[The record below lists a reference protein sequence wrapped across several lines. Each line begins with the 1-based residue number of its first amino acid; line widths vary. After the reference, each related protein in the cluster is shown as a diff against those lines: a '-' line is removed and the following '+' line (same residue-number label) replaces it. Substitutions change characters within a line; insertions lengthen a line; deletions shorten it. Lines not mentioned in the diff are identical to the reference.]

1 MRCLAG
7 YVLPSSLAIAIQCLL
22 TGCICQ
28 PVRTDALVPINTVLL
43 TSPVVTLDVYSI
55 NGAFPPQE
63 AWDETLRRFKGC
75 LSGQLVVQGPKEL
88 TVPVDKDGRLTGS
101 VMVDAGP
108 RQLDHIAILVCP
120 EAADLR
126 RGEYR
131 RYKDG
136 FQLIRYDKEGVEEY
150 AWLVSRETLWKIVLL
165 HELGHAIGVPAD
177 VSHADETGHCTNHCV
192 MYRRPDARFALMVL
206 VHGWNLDFCPACKA
220 EIERAKFSAIGD
232 AILISPFRSWERR
245 SSEDAGRIFPCAL
258 PPCRGLGRR
267 G

>member
-7 YVLPSSLAIAIQCLL
+7 YVLLSSLAIAIQCLL

-28 PVRTDALVPINTVLL
+28 AVRTDALVPSNTVLL

-101 VMVDAGP
+101 VTVDAGP
-108 RQLDHIAILVCP
+108 RQLDHIALLVCP

-136 FQLIRYDKEGVEEY
+136 FQLIRYDKEGGEEY

-220 EIERAKFSAIGD
+220 EIERAKFSAIED

-258 PPCRGLGRR
+258 PPCRGLGRQE
-267 G
+267 